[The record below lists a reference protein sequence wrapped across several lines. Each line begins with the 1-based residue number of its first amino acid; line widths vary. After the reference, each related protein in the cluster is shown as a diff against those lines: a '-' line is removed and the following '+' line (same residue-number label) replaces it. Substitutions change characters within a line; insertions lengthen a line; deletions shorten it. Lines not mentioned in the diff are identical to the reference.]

1 MPQGRGRDGRC
12 GLGAQPSGNQGASSS
27 SSSSSSSLSVVY
39 LLPYMSEPTLTGT
52 HAELPQTG
60 LADIED
66 LAAVASEFN
75 VRKRM
80 LPTAML
86 FSVRARSAEIIP
98 SDLFEDPAKLK
109 AKVAEMLSENPK
121 GKDDKFSKITLS
133 LGGAP
138 EL

>member
-27 SSSSSSSLSVVY
+27 SSYSSLSVIY
-39 LLPYMSEPTLTGT
+39 LLPYMSEPTLT

>member
-27 SSSSSSSLSVVY
+27 SSSSSLSVIY
-39 LLPYMSEPTLTGT
+39 LLPYMSEPTLT